1 MAAVNRLSVSVA
13 GRPLTVTRSTDGVH
27 VPVTITGS
35 SVIHSF
41 GSGAVID
48 TPNDKSTCTV
58 TVSPTVP
65 HRQPATT
72 VMEFTPSIKATA
84 GHRNTPSSITA
95 VMPLTVTHSAH
106 RETVPV
112 TSTDG
117 SNSTAP
123 SSGASIFTSNC
134 GWNCTIT
141 ESSALPPSAE
151 TARATTVLVPGTSG
165 ISAWNAVPS
174 STASIPFTV
183 TVTTGPA
190 ITPATVTG
198 DSARIAP
205 STGEWMVTRIASVT
219 VNTGPTASHSPIRT
233 ITGPVGALS
242 GTRTTMSPAET
253 DTSSK
258 AFSPSPIQCRS
269 GCPGSK
275 PRP

>member
-1 MAAVNRLSVSVA
+1 MAAVNRLSLSVA
-13 GRPLTVTRSTDGVH
+13 GRPLTLTLSTDGVH
-27 VPVTITGS
+27 VPVTTTGS

-41 GSGAVID
+41 GGGAVIV
-48 TPNDKSTCTV
+48 TPNDTSTCTV
-58 TVSPTVP
+58 TVSTTVAQ
-65 HRQPATT
+65 RQPATA
-72 VMEFTPSIKATA
+72 VMVFTPSTNATA
-84 GHRNTPSSITA
+84 GHRNTPLSITA

-106 RETVPV
+106 GETVPA

-123 SSGASIFTSNC
+123 FSGASIFTSSG

-141 ESSALPPSAE
+141 ESSALPPSPDS
-151 TARATTVLVPGTSG
+151 ARATRVLAPGTSG
-165 ISAWNAVPS
+165 TTAWNAVPS

-198 DSARIAP
+198 DSTRTAP
-205 STGEWMVTRIASVT
+205 STGDWMVTRIASVT

-233 ITGPVGALS
+233 ITDPVRALS
-242 GTRTTMSPAET
+242 GTRATMSPAET
-253 DTSSK
+253 DTNSRGV
-258 AFSPSPIQCRS
+258 SPSPIQCRS
-269 GCPGSK
+269 GCPGSN